1 MTRIFIGTPAYGGQ
15 VTTAW
20 FHSMRN
26 LQVAC
31 QARGIEISVMTLDK
45 ESLISRGRNS
55 VVAEFLGRED
65 HSHLLFIDA
74 DIGFHPDTVFRLLS
88 LNKPVVGAAYP
99 KKGVNWEK
107 VLKVAKTTEDP
118 NVLREN
124 SVEFAIN
131 VFDEDMP
138 SPGVDKP
145 HQIVNGCIRVSKI
158 ATGFMLIQRGV
169 FDIMRERFPDKRY
182 TNDIT
187 GYENQF
193 SKGNFWSFFD
203 VIIHPE
209 TKRYL
214 SEDYG
219 FCYLWTKGCGGEIWC
234 DVSSRM
240 THFGVYNYSGSFL
253 AGRQPT

>member
-1 MTRIFIGTPAYGGQ
+1 MTRILIGTPAYGGQ

-26 LQVAC
+26 LQAAC
-31 QARGIEISVMTLDK
+31 QTRGVELSVMTLDK

-55 VVAEFLGRED
+55 VVAEFIGRED
-65 HSHLLFIDA
+65 HTHLLFIDA
-74 DIGFHPDTVFRLLS
+74 DIGFQPDAVFRLLS
-88 LNKPVVGAAYP
+88 LDKPVVGAAYP
-99 KKGVNWEK
+99 KKGINWEK
-107 VLKVAKTTEDP
+107 ALKAAKTTEDP
-118 NVLREN
+118 NVLRDM
-124 SVEFAIN
+124 SVEMAIN

-138 SPGVDKP
+138 NPGPDKGHP
-145 HQIVNGCIRVSKI
+145 VVNGFMRVSKI

-169 FDIMRERFPDKRY
+169 FDIMRQRFPDKQY
-182 TNDIT
+182 KNDIT

-219 FCYLWTKGCGGEIWC
+219 FCYLWTRGCGGEIWC
-234 DVSSRM
+234 DVTSRM
-240 THFGVYNYSGSFL
+240 THFGAYSYSGSLL
-253 AGRQPT
+253 AGRLQK